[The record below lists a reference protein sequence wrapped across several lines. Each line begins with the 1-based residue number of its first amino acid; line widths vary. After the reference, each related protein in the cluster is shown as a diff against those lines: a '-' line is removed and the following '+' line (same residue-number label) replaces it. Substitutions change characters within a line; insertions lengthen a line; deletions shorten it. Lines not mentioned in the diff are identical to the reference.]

1 MTRNLQNT
9 NERAERT
16 AQIAANPSRHPIRAA
31 AIVKG
36 RQRLA
41 KVTENR
47 NPGLKLL
54 STLRLAAGLSKA
66 ELAMATN
73 LTQADIIRL
82 EKNPG
87 DASPSTL
94 KKLAEVLGVEMA
106 EVVTVVDAGKEATK
120 QAGRQAGKLGY
131 DQQCLKVA
139 TLTSL

>member
-54 STLRLAAGLSKA
+54 STIRLAAGLSQA
-66 ELAMATN
+66 ELAEAMN
-73 LTQADIIRL
+73 MTQADIARL
-82 EKNPG
+82 EKIPVM
-87 DASPSTL
+87 
-94 KKLAEVLGVEMA
+94 LAPPH
-106 EVVTVVDAGKEATK
+106 
-120 QAGRQAGKLGY
+120 
-131 DQQCLKVA
+131 
-139 TLTSL
+139 